1 MKKKK
6 IIVPISILLVICL
19 VGGGVFTA
27 IQIQNSK
34 KTVDVV
40 PVMNVSTYAY
50 EGYSSSSGRVTSD
63 VSQTVYLESEA
74 TVKEVYVQEG
84 DSVTAGTP
92 LMQYDTELMELDID
106 TKKLDIQTLELNI
119 QQTNKDIQ
127 SLKNGVVPSGGSS
140 LDIDSLI
147 QPPASSED
155 NDNPKTSSALSG
167 ENPPTDQPA
176 ASGART
182 TQPTT
187 QATEPITQAT
197 EPTTQATEPTTQ
209 ATEPTTEAT
218 EPTTEATEPTTQ
230 ATEPTTEASQP
241 TTPSTPQASSEASD
255 NTTDTVPPE
264 TEPADTFE
272 ENLNKDFDFSKYD
285 ANVNEDGEI
294 IIPCSLTTKITPE
307 FINLLR
313 GKNADGSDKE
323 PEPDPN
329 NPGQMLPEKTLK
341 VRLTFKDYDKQLLLD
356 GSKLNEPFINTKAE
370 CTLQEFIDNNFQ
382 LPTDE
387 TALDAEFFKKWPQ
400 AETMNRTILI
410 KATSETA
417 ITPEFIY
424 ILTGRNA
431 DGSPKE
437 NGVKHTVIVHLEDL
451 DKNLE
456 LNGDK
461 LALPYVTSIAGT
473 LAEFIENELEL
484 PQEPVKEL
492 GKDTPLDVSHD
503 HREVYEIYCDDST
516 IITKDFINRIR
527 EEKMTVILKIKD
539 SSWITLDGSKMEA
552 PSDKAIDTPI
562 AEFIANG
569 IALNEEQEST
579 SDDIIDGGGD
589 FGGIDIGGGGGI
601 SYTADEIKKMLSDK
615 QLELAKLQTQKRQA
629 QLDLAKL
636 QKKLE
641 NATVTSAV
649 NGVVTKLAVLDENTS
664 TSDPFMVINSTE
676 GLYLTGSINELDLD
690 TLTVG
695 QTISAMSWNTGASFD
710 ATIKEVSPYP
720 ASSSDNYGKNPNS
733 SNYPFIALINNPPE
747 GLTENEYV
755 DITTGNNSMMDMNTE
770 DQNLYIAKAYVRT
783 DDNGESYIF
792 AANSE
797 GRLEKRPVVTG
808 KVYSGSYIEITNN
821 AVTQEDYI
829 AFPYGKNVKE
839 GVKTKIDDQN
849 SYMYY

>member
-6 IIVPISILLVICL
+6 IIVPICILLVICL

-106 TKKLDIQTLELNI
+106 TKKLDIQTLELSI
-119 QQTNKDIQ
+119 QQANKDIQ

-167 ENPPTDQPA
+167 ENPPTDQTA
-176 ASGART
+176 SSGARV
-182 TQPTT
+182 TQPT
-187 QATEPITQAT
+187 TQAT
-197 EPTTQATEPTTQ
+197 EPTTQATEPTTE

-329 NPGQMLPEKTLK
+329 NPEQMLPEKTLK

-370 CTLQEFIDNNFQ
+370 CTLQEFIDNDFQ
-382 LPTDE
+382 LLTDE
-387 TALDAEFFKKWPQ
+387 VTALDTEFFKKWPQ

-431 DGSPKE
+431 DGSQKE
-437 NGVKHTVIVHLEDL
+437 NGVKHTAIIHLEDL

-492 GKDTPLDVSHD
+492 GKDTVLDVSHD

-733 SNYPFIALINNPPE
+733 SNYPFIALIDNPPE